1 MATKNHLIILIT
13 SLSGPKAYIC
23 PLLNDTSFG
32 SAHPGM
38 KELKHLNKYFR
49 KYWFKLVFGI
59 LITIIAR
66 VFQLVMPSYVAKI
79 IAVVEKYLAA
89 EINETLARQLLLEY
103 IGIIVGAALLSG
115 FFTFLMRQT
124 IINVSRYIEYD
135 LKNEVFDHYQRLSL
149 NFYKTNRTGDLM
161 NRISEDVT
169 QVRMYAGP
177 AIMYGMQ
184 TLTLFVC
191 LIPLMFIKAPTI
203 AFYALLPLPVLSVLI
218 YWISRIIHKRS
229 TRVQVFLSDLSTF
242 AQETFS
248 GISVI
253 KAYVME
259 PQVNQQAQALAL
271 EGKTKSMDLAK
282 VNAWFFPLMILLIG
296 VSNVFVIY
304 IGGLQY
310 LNGEIESIGTIAEF
324 ILYVNMLTWPVA
336 IVGWLTSVVQRAEV
350 SQKRINQF
358 LNQDPEIVNQ
368 SESPTPIQGKITFDK
383 VGFTYPDTGIEALK
397 NVSFE
402 IIPGQTLTILGK
414 TGSGKSTIL
423 ELIARLYDVS
433 SGEIRIDDRPVET
446 LNLTSLREAIGAVP
460 QDAFLFS
467 DTIENNIRFGKHDAT
482 LDEIREAAKMAVV
495 DSNIEGF
502 AKGYQTVLGERGITL
517 SGGQKQ
523 RVSIARALIKD
534 PTIYLFDDC
543 LSAVDTETEEAI
555 LSNLKK
561 ASQGKTTLIVS
572 HRVSSAVNADK
583 VIVLDN
589 GSIIQAGN
597 HEKLMAQEGY
607 YKELY
612 ISQLSE
618 KET

>member
-1 MATKNHLIILIT
+1 
-13 SLSGPKAYIC
+13 
-23 PLLNDTSFG
+23 
-32 SAHPGM
+32 M

-358 LNQDPEIVNQ
+358 LNQDPEILNQ

-402 IIPGQTLTILGK
+402 INPGQTLTILGK

-433 SGEIRIDDRPVET
+433 TGEIRIDDRPVET